1 LEYETWNILS
11 CFFSNYVK
19 PVLNSSLTSSLV
31 GAFAGAYA
39 AMHFADNKERDKIA
53 IERLNATNASVILAA
68 SIANDAL
75 TFKKQLSKDICD
87 RYQTDRLRF
96 QDFLAKYNSEGPA
109 FEIQY
114 DFRSISFFEHA
125 GGELKSLLIQKVA
138 TPPTT
143 VMATFQLSQSLHS
156 LEVIVKGRTSEIARL
171 TELQGDL
178 GHLDF
183 STVYFGLPNSKCHID
198 ERFHD
203 LVISL
208 KELTDSVVF
217 FSTYIAKKMGEQS
230 TKLAKE
236 IGKKAPKAVVWSFDN
251 MDPEHEELLPK
262 GEEFPDW
269 K

>member
-11 CFFSNYVK
+11 CFFSSYVK

-39 AMHFADNKERDKIA
+39 AMRFADHKERDKIA
-53 IERLNATNASVILAA
+53 VERLNATNASVILAA
-68 SIANDAL
+68 SIANHAMS
-75 TFKKQLSKDICD
+75 FKKQLSKDICD
-87 RYQTDRLRF
+87 HYQTERQRL
-96 QDFLAKYNSEGPA
+96 QDVLAEGNSEGPA
-109 FEIQY
+109 LEIQY
-114 DFRSISFFEHA
+114 DFRNISLFEHE
-125 GGELKSLLIQKVA
+125 GGELKALVIRKTA
-138 TPPTT
+138 APETT

-156 LEVIVKGRTSEIARL
+156 LEGIVEGRTSEIARL
-171 TELQGDL
+171 IELKDDL
-178 GHLDF
+178 EPEDF
-183 STVYFGLPNSKCHID
+183 SKVYFGLPNSEGHID

-203 LVISL
+203 LVIAL
-208 KELTDSVVF
+208 EDLTDSVVF

-251 MDPEHEELLPK
+251 MDPEHEELIPK
-262 GEEFPDW
+262 GEAFPDW